1 MNYLYRTQAYLNSVT
16 ATVNSLCGMILSD
29 ALQSDVE
36 TQYKITITLLELEQA
51 TADFIDSIG
60 LAGELQHAVSVS
72 KRKFMNI
79 NKRLIKHL
87 EKLQL
92 QGYHFENV
100 ISTLKLENATLE
112 KEIHF
117 L

>member
-1 MNYLYRTQAYLNSVT
+1 
-16 ATVNSLCGMILSD
+16 MILSD
-29 ALQSDVE
+29 ALQSNVE
-36 TQYKITITLLELEQA
+36 TQYKIVITLLELEQA
-51 TADFIDSIG
+51 TADFIDSMG
-60 LAGELQHAVSVS
+60 LASELQHAVSVS

-79 NKRLIKHL
+79 NKRLVKHL

-92 QGYHFENV
+92 QGNHFDEL

>member
-1 MNYLYRTQAYLNSVT
+1 MNYLCRTQVYLNSVT
-16 ATVNSLCGMILSD
+16 ATANSLCGMILSD
-29 ALQSDVE
+29 ALQGNIE
-36 TQYKITITLLELEQA
+36 MQYKITVTLLELEQA

-60 LAGELQHAVSVS
+60 LASELQHAVSVS

-79 NKRLIKHL
+79 NKRLVKHL

-92 QGYHFENV
+92 QGHYFENV
-100 ISTLKLENATLE
+100 IHTLKLENATLE

>member
-16 ATVNSLCGMILSD
+16 ATANSLCGMILSD
-29 ALQSDVE
+29 ALQGNIE

-51 TADFIDSIG
+51 TADFIDSVG
-60 LAGELQHAVSVS
+60 LASELQHAVLGS

-92 QGYHFENV
+92 QGYHFEAV

>member
-16 ATVNSLCGMILSD
+16 ATANSLCGMILSD
-29 ALQSDVE
+29 ALQGNIE
-36 TQYKITITLLELEQA
+36 AQYKIVITLLELEQA
-51 TADFIDSIG
+51 TADFIDSMG
-60 LAGELQHAVSVS
+60 LSNKLQHAVSAS

-79 NKRLIKHL
+79 NKRLVKHL
-87 EKLQL
+87 EKLQS

-100 ISTLKLENATLE
+100 IHTLKLENHTLE

>member
-1 MNYLYRTQAYLNSVT
+1 MNYLYRTQAYLNSIT
-16 ATVNSLCGMILSD
+16 ATANSLCGMILSD
-29 ALQSDVE
+29 ALQGNIE
-36 TQYKITITLLELEQA
+36 MQYKITVTLLELEQA

-60 LAGELQHAVSVS
+60 LFSELQHAVSAS
-72 KRKFMNI
+72 KRKFMNV

-87 EKLQL
+87 EKLQS
-92 QGYHFENV
+92 QGYHFEEL
-100 ISTLKLENATLE
+100 IHILKLENNTLE